1 MGTLKFY
8 QIILESSNELVYS
21 LDMLVLE
28 YLFGGL
34 LLLCDFECEVEQ
46 EGVDVVDHGGVD
58 VAALVVLEY
67 EVVEG
72 VVGVVLVGLLGF
84 DV

>member
-1 MGTLKFY
+1 M
-8 QIILESSNELVYS
+8 
-21 LDMLVLE
+21 
-28 YLFGGL
+28 
-34 LLLCDFECEVEQ
+34 
-46 EGVDVVDHGGVD
+46 DHGGVD